1 MKKQHLRSIALLIAL
16 LLSFTVLSPLAGTNA
31 AITEYVDTSGYES
44 LKEVYKD
51 YFKMGMACEAIS
63 HWHNAQKEIGNPAKE
78 ALISNLFN
86 SITCGNELKPA
97 YNFNKNSESLFKID
111 HSGKEMMQWAK
122 DNGIGMRFHVL
133 LWHSQV
139 DPAFFAK
146 DFKPTSKGITTT
158 SDKAVLDEECLV
170 DRETLIE
177 RMRLYIYGALEYVY
191 ANGFAQTIYAI
202 DVVNE
207 AVEENNPDGLRN
219 SYWYK
224 IIGPEFLYYA
234 FLFAREAEVKYAKE
248 YAALYELD
256 PEGDL
261 SSILPKL
268 FYNDYNE
275 WFTARVNVITDFLTN
290 RDWNKDQQM
299 IKSSV
304 IKEGGNGTIVGDGLI
319 DGIGMQGHLSDN
331 NVIRQYITALRQ
343 YSSIVSEVHITELD
357 VKCTHHD
364 ENQWYYQ
371 AKFYYDFF
379 KALIEEVKNGVNLT
393 AVTIWGL
400 TDDSS
405 WIADGYPLL
414 FTYNLTAKP
423 AYYGVLLAGKGEDFN
438 LKVSETITEL
448 KDININFEPHKD
460 EYGASVNYTPKSA
473 GFQSRG
479 SGHMPY
485 LRMLAKV
492 NHTENATIGFCLV
505 CERSEQDATCKLD
518 ISKFAGK
525 NITITAYVK
534 TEDTEIAIGL
544 DSGESIELK
553 RVTSN
558 GDWTPVSINTD
569 IPAELDSVA
578 VYFET
583 NGHADMYID
592 DISVIYTR
600 DGEDPA
606 PVIDSEASAPEPTAV
621 PTEEPVATPTE
632 TVTTTPAADDKPAD
646 AVTTPAPSN
655 DKTDTTSSSGSDFWT
670 PSTIIA
676 AILICVGAI
685 FLVVGLVVVFKHQKN
700 KKKNG

>member
-1 MKKQHLRSIALLIAL
+1 MKKLFSRSIAFIMAL
-16 LLSFTVLSPLAGTNA
+16 LLSFTVFSPFAGRGA
-31 AITEYVDTSGYES
+31 VTEYVDTSGYES

-51 YFKMGMACEAIS
+51 YFKVGMGCEAIS
-63 HWHNAQKEIGNPAKE
+63 HWHYAQKEIGNPAKE
-78 ALISNLFN
+78 ALISAQFN

-97 YNFNKNSESLFKID
+97 YNFSKDSETLFKID

-139 DPAFFAK
+139 SPAFFAK

-191 ANGFAQTIYAI
+191 ANGFAQTVYAI

-234 FLFAREAEVKYAKE
+234 FLFAREAEVKYSKE
-248 YAALYELD
+248 YASLYGLD

-275 WFTARVNVITDFLTN
+275 WFTARVNVITDFITN
-290 RDWNKDQQM
+290 RAWNKDQQM

-304 IKEGGNGTIVGDGLI
+304 IKEGGNGTLAGDGLI

-331 NVIRQYITALRQ
+331 NVIKEYMAALRQ
-343 YSSIVSEVHITELD
+343 YSSIVDEVHITELD

-379 KALIEEVKNGVNLT
+379 KALVEEVKNGVNLT

-400 TDDSS
+400 TDDTS
-405 WIADGYPLL
+405 WISDGYPLL

-423 AYYGVLLAGKGEDFN
+423 SYYGVLLAGKGEEFN
-438 LKVSETITEL
+438 LKVSQTITDL
-448 KDININFEPHKD
+448 KDIEIHFEPYKD

-485 LRMLAKV
+485 LRMIAKV
-492 NHTENATIGFCLV
+492 NHTENATIGFCLA
-505 CERSEQDATCKLD
+505 CERSEQDATCMLD

-525 NITITAYVK
+525 NITFTAYVK
-534 TEDTEIAIGL
+534 TEDTEIAVGL
-544 DSGESIELK
+544 DFGESTELK
-553 RVTSN
+553 RVSSS
-558 GDWTPVSINTD
+558 GDWTPVSFNAD
-569 IPAELDSVA
+569 IPAELDSVGI
-578 VYFET
+578 YFET
-583 NGHADMYID
+583 NGHSDIFID
-592 DISVIYTR
+592 DVSVIYTR

-606 PVIDSEASAPEPTAV
+606 PITDTDSSTPEPTLT
-621 PTEEPVATPTE
+621 PTEEPSATPAETITE
-632 TVTTTPAADDKPAD
+632 APKDDGKAADTIVTPTPSVGQTDKKD
-646 AVTTPAPSN
+646 
-655 DKTDTTSSSGSDFWT
+655 TSSESFWT
-670 PSTIIA
+670 GSTIIA
-676 AILICVGAI
+676 AILICIGAAFFI
-685 FLVVGLVVVFKHQKN
+685 VGLVVIIKSKKN